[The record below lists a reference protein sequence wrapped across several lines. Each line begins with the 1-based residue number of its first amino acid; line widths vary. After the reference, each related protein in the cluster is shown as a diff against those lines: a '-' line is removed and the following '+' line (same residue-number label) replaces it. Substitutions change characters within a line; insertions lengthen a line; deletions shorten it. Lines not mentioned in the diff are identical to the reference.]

1 MSDLP
6 TMIATVVGAGLGGG
20 GLVAIVNAV
29 ARRRPVKV
37 DAADRLSDGALKW
50 VDEFQAD
57 AREARSEAAHAR
69 REATEAHAQMR
80 AVRAEAEWLAGQ
92 LQALRRAIMAPDA
105 TLDRLRALVGPD
117 ANHNG
122 TGGNR

>member
-1 MSDLP
+1 
-6 TMIATVVGAGLGGG
+6 MIATVVGAGLGGG

-29 ARRRPVKV
+29 ARRRTTKV

-50 VDEFQAD
+50 VNEFQENAN
-57 AREARSEAAHAR
+57 EARFEAAAAR

-105 TLDRLRALVGPD
+105 TLDRLRVLVGPD

-122 TGGNR
+122 TGG